1 MNVLVR
7 RRQRVLETPAQALQ
21 QLLLVRM
28 APRGLLFFGHA
39 GEGRGFLGDGR
50 GFLGGARRS
59 AGFELLGVRI
69 GVGEVESIPATRS
82 VGVARARW
90 PCKCHTTGRAVFHR
104 SRQSRRSTCVPALRA
119 DLSRMRLDRG
129 GKTCRP

>member
-1 MNVLVR
+1 VNVLVR
-7 RRQRVLETPAQALQ
+7 RRQRVLQTPAQTLQ
-21 QLLLVRM
+21 QLLLVKM

-82 VGVARARW
+82 VGVARA
-90 PCKCHTTGRAVFHR
+90 HDGLANVTQQAGLSSIAVGGVGAPPAYQR
-104 SRQSRRSTCVPALRA
+104 SERI
-119 DLSRMRLDRG
+119 
-129 GKTCRP
+129 